1 MYFFPISLNLLY
13 CDIEEQPV
21 CKDSQEE
28 KNFCGSPLV
37 SEMVREVFLER
48 DVRCSDAFS
57 YWTSDKGTIVGWNTV
72 GGRGKSLFSCSL

>member
-1 MYFFPISLNLLY
+1 MYFFPISLNLLC

-21 CKDSQEE
+21 CKDYQEE

-37 SEMVREVFLER
+37 SEMVREVFLES
-48 DVRCSDAFS
+48 DVRCSDSFS